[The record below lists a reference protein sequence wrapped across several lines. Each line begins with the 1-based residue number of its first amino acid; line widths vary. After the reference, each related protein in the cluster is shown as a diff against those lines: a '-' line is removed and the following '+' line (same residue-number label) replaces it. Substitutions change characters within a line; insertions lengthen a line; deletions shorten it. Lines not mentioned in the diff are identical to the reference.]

1 MLLEEVDEISV
12 DDLTSD
18 EPTVGSD
25 QDKTQSDSSEMEKY
39 KKNIDTQTSQQGTDD
54 ISADSTVAKYEKAKE
69 LVDEMEAN
77 VSQELKSRI
86 EELDDMV
93 NRLGGLE
100 DNSLL
105 SVLKQGMAT
114 NETLQKIYEREHRQ
128 IGKVSAAISALS
140 QNLKSYIP

>member
-1 MLLEEVDEISV
+1 
-12 DDLTSD
+12 
-18 EPTVGSD
+18 
-25 QDKTQSDSSEMEKY
+25 
-39 KKNIDTQTSQQGTDD
+39 
-54 ISADSTVAKYEKAKE
+54 
-69 LVDEMEAN
+69 
-77 VSQELKSRI
+77 
-86 EELDDMV
+86 MV